1 MGDSVVDKLSL
12 QLSANAE
19 EFIAS
24 FRAAAEATGKA
35 KNDISLNLRAIKL
48 AAADLNAELASG
60 QLSHSDEISAR
71 RNILTLAKQSLQLA
85 KDEGIERRGNL
96 GFVKAFTGEI
106 EKQNA
111 ALEGQKGKLSTITA
125 QILNAIKLRAAG
137 LPGLSGL
144 GGALAIR
151 AYEPIGKLAEEGAG
165 KLEGEFGSAAVAI
178 GGTAAALAGL
188 ALVAGEVTH
197 HMMDLAQSIEN
208 TAAATGLSTTQV
220 QEFNELAREMGIDAG
235 SLEMAFA
242 RMQAQLGEF
251 AVSSGKAAGS
261 GSQYLVKTLKE
272 MGVALQDADGSMR
285 PTEQILSDFY
295 DQLQKIPD
303 ASTRTAIE
311 MAALGSRGRVLA
323 EVFEQARREGIS
335 LQDAL
340 KSIDASGAVLTP
352 SELEDLEKAKEDW
365 DKISRAIEGAKTQ
378 LGLFIGES
386 LTSLKGFAEGA
397 AAIGENILFGENPLE
412 FRKKLDAFLNP
423 EKAKAGVNVNPFI
436 NPAELLQITQGNTEL
451 SKRLDVLR
459 AGGEL
464 QLQLNQAEASY
475 NGALKQ
481 QASLITALKPAEAAE
496 MTPAIEAYFTE
507 ISLLKDIIALQK
519 QKADLSKLQ
528 EQLDEAQQAYTVA
541 AVEGNKSLTAEKAK
555 QIALYDREI
564 TSLQKSLGLTKELAS
579 LASVKPEFS
588 PLRRP
593 APGPAPS
600 AEEIAL
606 QNKYGEG
613 LDINPSPSQQD
624 LANYYGQRKYEK
636 QFAGQEIPGISM
648 AEAAPPME
656 DLTPLIGESTHRMLA
671 ESAEA
676 LDELRQKWVEL
687 AATADSPAIRKA
699 ALGENISMI
708 QEQYQKDLQNFQLMF
723 EMKKITAEQFAQA
736 EAELEQMAN
745 QQIKAAWDE
754 RVAQF
759 GTVAERMRALEQQ
772 IADESKNFSAKVF
785 DEMARMVDG
794 VEDSLA
800 RLVVTGKGSFRQ
812 LFEGIAEEMTKNTIS
827 LGFSKIAGEIAAH
840 SKTQP
845 PKAGQAGEVTQ
856 PGGIAATLGKIF
868 GAGKNGATEKL
879 GTKTNPAYV
888 IEVSGTRGLGVPAAL
903 TGAGTS
909 GLPGAGWMD
918 PFKKTAAALTASGGG
933 GSSSPDWMKA
943 LGIGS
948 PFSIP
953 KPPSEASSG
962 AASASPDWMKALGIG
977 ASIAVPKPPVE
988 ETPGAPGGG
997 VGGFFKS
1004 ILGSGMLG
1012 GILGAKGAGQS
1023 GDSDSGGLGS
1033 FASIFGGAAGEGSGG
1048 GMMSLLNMTSLFAG
1062 FLEEGGDVTPGR
1074 AYVVGEKHPE
1084 IFFPGQSGRVE
1095 PFMKMPPTSGRHTT
1109 VNLNINGVE
1118 NADSFRRSSSQI
1130 ASHLHAQVSGAA
1142 AKNK

>member
-397 AAIGENILFGENPLE
+397 AAIGANILFGENPLE

-451 SKRLDVLR
+451 SKRLEVLR

-579 LASVKPEFS
+579 LAGVKPEFS

-708 QEQYQKDLQNFQLMF
+708 QEQYQKDLENFQLMF

-745 QQIKAAWDE
+745 QQIKSAWDE

-785 DEMARMVDG
+785 DAMARMVDG

-800 RLVVTGKGSFRQ
+800 RLVVTGKGSFRE

-856 PGGIAATLGKIF
+856 PGGIAATIAKIF
-868 GAGKNGATEKL
+868 GAGGKGETKAGTES
-879 GTKTNPAYV
+879 NPFYV
-888 IEVSGTRGLGVPAAL
+888 IIKRGAPGIPAGFP
-903 TGAGTS
+903 GAGTS

-933 GSSSPDWMKA
+933 GSASPDWMKA

-953 KPPSEASSG
+953 KPPSEAS
-962 AASASPDWMKALGIG
+962 
-977 ASIAVPKPPVE
+977 
-988 ETPGAPGGG
+988 PGAPGGG
-997 VGGFFKS
+997 IGGFFKS

-1012 GILGAKGAGQS
+1012 GILGAKGTGQS